1 MRSRN
6 HTLLAATATLLLAA
20 CSDSSNNNAQE
31 TPVAD
36 QQPDV
41 TPTVMFAVTVTNLTN
56 AQPLSPV
63 GVVAHNDGYA
73 VFSVGAPATVGLEDL
88 AEGGSN
94 AALLAEADASASVV
108 GTASGAGPIPPA
120 GSETVM
126 IEAEVPFGTL
136 RDLYI
141 STGTMLVNTHDAI
154 TVLNGL
160 SVEDML
166 VGDVRSVRT
175 IAYDA
180 GTEAN
185 SEEAIHIPGPAGGGE
200 GFNAARDDV
209 ADRVAMHP
217 GVVGQDDGF
226 MTSNLNNQH
235 KFDNP
240 VAMVRIERIN

>member
-1 MRSRN
+1 MQSRIRY
-6 HTLLAATATLLLAA
+6 LLVTAATLLVAA
-20 CSDSSNNNAQE
+20 CGNGSSDA
-31 TPVAD
+31 PRPAPL
-36 QQPDV
+36 PDPGAAAP
-41 TPTVMFAVTVTNLTN
+41 PTATFAVTVTNLTN

-63 GVVAHNDGYA
+63 GVVAHFDGYA
-73 VFSVGAPATVGLEDL
+73 VFNVGAPASAGLEDL

-94 AALLAEADASASVV
+94 AAFLAEADGSADVA

-120 GSETVM
+120 GSETIM
-126 IEAEVPFGTL
+126 LEAEVPGTSLTRL
-136 RDLYI
+136 RI
-141 STGTMLVNTHDAI
+141 STSSMLVNTNDAI
-154 TVLNGL
+154 TVLNGI
-160 SVEDML
+160 SVAGMV
-166 VGDVRSVRT
+166 VGDVVRART

-200 GFNAARDDV
+200 GFNPVRDDL

-226 MTSNLNNQH
+226 ATSNLNNQH